1 MDCSPPGSSVHG
13 ILQARVLE
21 WGAIAF
27 SGFQVSR
34 SKCSLHL
41 INTSLS
47 MFCFLPYLETIKQNS
62 RLLSVALRN
71 SNYLALPA
79 KFRFQNRIIKGG
91 EAKSLPNPITILPDY
106 WSQIPNVKD
115 IVHSHFLQLVLCHP
129 LSFRANIRMPRVLD
143 ILILCVCCLR
153 LPCYISFASF
163 WWSKVLILIYVSL
176 ALFIKIGK
184 GREKK
189 K

>member
-1 MDCSPPGSSVHG
+1 MFYWPVIGC
-13 ILQARVLE
+13 
-21 WGAIAF
+21 
-27 SGFQVSR
+27 FQVSR

-41 INTSLS
+41 IKTSLF

-71 SNYLALPA
+71 SNYLAFP

-91 EAKSLPNPITILPDY
+91 EAKSLPNPIAILPDH
-106 WSQIPNVKD
+106 WSQIANVKD

-129 LSFRANIRMPRVLD
+129 LSFRANLRMPRVRD
-143 ILILCVCCLR
+143 VLILCVCCLR
-153 LPCYISFASF
+153 LPCHISFASF
-163 WWSKVLILIYVSL
+163 WCSKVLTLIYVSL

-189 K
+189 ITS